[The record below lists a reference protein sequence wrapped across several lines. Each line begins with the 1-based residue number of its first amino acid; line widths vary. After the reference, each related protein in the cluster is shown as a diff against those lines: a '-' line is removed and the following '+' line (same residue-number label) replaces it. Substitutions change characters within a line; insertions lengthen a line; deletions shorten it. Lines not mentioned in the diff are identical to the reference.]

1 MHELGIADS
10 IIKAVIQKMEEAGYA
25 RVDVVALR
33 IGALTDIVPDALE
46 FGFDVL
52 TRDTVLENTE
62 LKIETVPVRGT
73 CKECGRGFEVNEFI
87 FICPNCE
94 SRRIEMSSGD
104 ELEIAYIEVDDG
116 T

>member
-10 IIKAVIQKMEEAGYA
+10 IIQAVLHKMQESGYA

-46 FGFDVL
+46 FGFEVL
-52 TRDTVLENTE
+52 TRDTPLAETR
-62 LKIETVPVRGT
+62 LQIETVPVHGK
-73 CKECGRGFEVNEFI
+73 CDDCGRDFEVNEFV

-94 SRRIEMSSGD
+94 GRAIEMSSGD